1 MTPKVEQ
8 AFDLKNAGSIAL
20 TPGQTIRKYCVHCV
34 GEVSSDVPGCDGTD
48 CPFHKYRMGK
58 GRPPAK
64 VIRKFCLECMGGSP
78 HLVSE
83 CHVQDCPCHPYRFG
97 KNLAHSPRP
106 GKSKAWMRSIHPR
119 KRKMMSKTDGKF
131 RRSGPD

>member
-34 GEVSSDVPGCDGTD
+34 GEIASDVPGCDGTD

-58 GRPPAK
+58 GRPSVK
-64 VIRKFCLECMGGSP
+64 VIRTFCLECMGGSSSM
-78 HLVSE
+78 VTDCQTE
-83 CHVQDCPCHPYRFG
+83 DCHCHPYRFG
-97 KNLAHSPRP
+97 KSLV
-106 GKSKAWMRSIHPR
+106 
-119 KRKMMSKTDGKF
+119 F
-131 RRSGPD
+131 RRGRTAEQMSAMRARKTHLIKEKAVKF